1 MNKCYP
7 PPIRKCP
14 ISPDGVEAQLQSIKA
29 IIGPTIATYQKT
41 NELSD
46 IENNLDIIGHT
57 VRYLKGQI
65 PTCNP
70 PEEPDNPDTPPE
82 LYHPKVKTGDTNAI
96 IGITN
101 VITGIDPDPKK
112 VSITITGNELEPI
125 IENPELFGPI
135 SNNDALMS
143 VIVTIP
149 IEIGQMVRIR
159 QDNNALRY
167 FGCGPDIYYDY
178 NRERYIKE
186 KTYMYEGTDLVEDP
200 FEYEF
205 VIEPKRQYVQI
216 DVTDIATDEI
226 IITYYIYS
234 NILFK
239 EEPEEIPPTEPPE
252 EIKPTP
258 PPEPGGSEEKPP
270 EEETVEVDTHSLE
283 QEIDKLRIELNA
295 N

>member
-65 PTCNP
+65 QPCNP

-82 LYHPKVKTGDTNAI
+82 LYHPKVRTGDTNAI

-239 EEPEEIPPTEPPE
+239 EEPEEIPPTEPQ
-252 EIKPTP
+252 PTP

>member
-65 PTCNP
+65 QPCNP

-82 LYHPKVKTGDTNAI
+82 LYHPKVRTGDTNAI

-258 PPEPGGSEEKPP
+258 SPEPGGSEEKPP
-270 EEETVEVDTHSLE
+270 EEETTYSLE

>member
-65 PTCNP
+65 QPCNP

-82 LYHPKVKTGDTNAI
+82 LYHPKVRTGDTNAI

-258 PPEPGGSEEKPP
+258 SPEPGGSEEKPP
-270 EEETVEVDTHSLE
+270 EEETAYSLE